1 MIPTPLNLRQIALR
15 EIHLPL
21 REPFRISSGVVE
33 NRRILLLHV
42 VDDDGTETWSE
53 CVAGE
58 TPNYSDETIDTAWF
72 ALTEWLIPRVLGQP
86 LAGAEA
92 LGQALDKGVRGHRM
106 AKAALEMAAWDLG
119 ARKTGVPLSRAL
131 GGTRTRVL
139 TGISVGIQ
147 KTPEALA
154 QKAMDAVALGY
165 GKVKLKIAPGMDID
179 FVAAVRDAVGPA
191 VGVAVDANA
200 AYTLDDASHLAGL
213 DALDLLML
221 EQPLAPDDLVRHA
234 TLQRQIRTPICLD
247 ESITGVDRAEDM
259 IALGSGRIINIKP
272 GRVGG
277 FGPSLG
283 IHRVAQ
289 AREIPVWCGGMLESG
304 IGRAYNVAL
313 ASLPGF
319 TLPGDLSPSARYWA
333 EDIVTP
339 EWTMEEGGMV
349 RVPLDRPGFGVD
361 VNPDRID
368 ALTVRT
374 SLHALPGSG

>member
-1 MIPTPLNLRQIALR
+1 MSLYLRQIELR

-33 NRRILLLHV
+33 NRRILLLRL
-42 VDDDGTETWSE
+42 VDDDGTETWAE

-58 TPNYSDETIDTAWF
+58 TPNYTEETIDTAWF
-72 ALTEWLIPRVLGQP
+72 ALTEWLIPRVLGQSFETP
-86 LAGAEA
+86 GHLE
-92 LGQALDKGVRGHRM
+92 QALERGVRGHRM
-106 AKAALEMAAWDLG
+106 AKASLEMGAWDLM
-119 ARKTGVPLSRAL
+119 ARKEGVSLSRAL
-131 GGTRTRVL
+131 GGTRDRVL

-154 QKAMDAVALGY
+154 EKAVAAVALGY
-165 GKVKLKIAPGMDID
+165 GKVKLKIAPGMDVE

-191 VGVAVDANA
+191 VGIAVDANA
-200 AYTLDDASHLAGL
+200 AYTLADTAHLAKL
-213 DALDLLML
+213 DALELLML
-221 EQPLAPDDLVRHA
+221 EQPLAQDDLVRHA
-234 TLQRQIRTPICLD
+234 ALQAQIQTPICLD
-247 ESITGVDRAEDM
+247 ESITGLQQAEDM
-259 IALGSGRIINIKP
+259 VTLKSGRIINIKP

-277 FGPSLG
+277 LGASLG
-283 IHRVAQ
+283 IHHLGQ
-289 AREIPVWCGGMLESG
+289 THGIPVWCGGMLESG

-339 EWTMEEGGMV
+339 EWTMEDGGRV
-349 RVPLDRPGFGVD
+349 RVPLDRPGFGVE
-361 VNPDRID
+361 VRQDRVE

-374 SLHALPGSG
+374 SLHAVPHAAGR